1 MPQPKK
7 YRRRRKLIKPRLQL
21 KLVFTFAGISMLAFL
36 LQYLLLAR
44 ELTQFASRLPSG
56 GDELMAGAPQ
66 MLTQV
71 LLTSFGVLL
80 PVIFTVGIFV
90 TFRIAGP
97 VYRFEQYLG
106 QIQSGEAQTPC
117 KLRDGDEL
125 NELCEVI
132 NAATKPL
139 REANA
144 KRAQAQLESGV
155 HDPSDEE
162 TLGAAEETLRMQL
175 PRKAG

>member
-21 KLVFTFAGISMLAFL
+21 KLVCTFAGISMLAFL
-36 LQYLLLAR
+36 LQYLLLAK
-44 ELTQFASRLPSG
+44 ELAHFANRLPSG
-56 GDELMAGAPQ
+56 GEELMAGAPE
-66 MLTQV
+66 MLSQV
-71 LLTSFGVLL
+71 LITSFGVLL

-117 KLRDGDEL
+117 RLRKGDEL
-125 NELCEVI
+125 TELCEVI

-139 REANA
+139 REANIT
-144 KRAQAQLESGV
+144 RAQAQLEPET
-155 HDPSDEE
+155 HDHAGEE
-162 TLGAAEETLRMQL
+162 TMGMESRRIAS
-175 PRKAG
+175 